1 MSTGMFV
8 AGNWKMNLDRRGA
21 VALAGALASAIKP
34 RADVEVAVFPPF
46 PWIVPVRDIVA
57 NAHIA
62 VGAQHCHTERSGA
75 FTGEVSAAMLAD
87 VCDYILAG
95 HSERRHIFG
104 ESDEVVGA
112 TVRAILDTSAR
123 PILCVGE
130 TLDERQ
136 AGRAREVVERQL
148 TAGLAGVA
156 ADSAQRLTVA
166 YEPVWAIGTGVAA
179 TPDDAQEMCAFV
191 NERLVDRFG
200 GDGGTVRVLYGGSV
214 SPDNAAS
221 LFERAHIDGA
231 LVGGASL
238 KADSFGAIVAAA
250 GI

>member
-1 MSTGMFV
+1 VSRGKLV
-8 AGNWKMNLDRRGA
+8 AGNWKMNLDRREA
-21 VALAGALASAIKP
+21 VALAGALASNIKA
-34 RADVEVAVFPPF
+34 RNEIEVAVFPPF

-62 VGAQHCHTERSGA
+62 VGAQHCHAEKSGA
-75 FTGEVSAAMLAD
+75 FTGEVAAVMLAD

-104 ESDEVVGA
+104 ESDELVGRKV
-112 TVRAILDTSAR
+112 TAILDAGVR

-130 TLDERQ
+130 TLDERKAGQ
-136 AGRAREVVERQL
+136 AQAVVDRQL
-148 TAGLAGVA
+148 AAGLV
-156 ADSAQRLTVA
+156 DVETQLVEQLTVA

-179 TPDDAQEMCAFV
+179 TPDDAEEMCAFV
-191 NERLVDRFG
+191 HQWLVNRFG
-200 GDGGTVRVLYGGSV
+200 GAGGDIRVLYGGSV

-221 LFERAHIDGA
+221 LFGRDDIDGA

-238 KADSFGAIVAAA
+238 KADSFGAIVTAARS
-250 GI
+250 